1 MDGSKRRLALLCE
14 DDITAYNAG
23 KDAFVKELI
32 REARAWRQET
42 R

>member
-1 MDGSKRRLALLCE
+1 VALLCE

-23 KDAFVKELI
+23 KDLFVKDLI
-32 REARAWRQET
+32 RQARAWRQET